1 MTTIILDKIRQLL
14 KEHCVSFNEV
24 HHEPTYTSEES
35 ARARGVEL
43 QMGAK
48 AILAKTDDTYRL
60 FVLPA
65 DAKLDSAAIKR
76 ALGVKKIRFAT
87 REELFDLTGL
97 VPGCVPPFGE
107 PILPFPMYC
116 DNSLGKVS
124 DRIAFNGGS
133 LTDSIVMCASDWE
146 RVTHPVRLSFR
157 EDNAR
162 IVSDK

>member
-1 MTTIILDKIRQLL
+1 MTDICDKIRDFL
-14 KEHCVSFNEV
+14 KVQGVNFNEIQ
-24 HHEPTYTSEES
+24 HEPTHTSEES

-43 QMGAK
+43 HMGAK
-48 AILAKTDDTYRL
+48 AILAKTDDIYKL

-65 DAKLDSAAIKR
+65 NARLDSSAIKR
-76 ALGVKKIRFAT
+76 ALGLKKMRFAT

-107 PILPFPMYC
+107 PILPFQIYC

-124 DRIAFNGGS
+124 DRIAFNAGS
-133 LTDSIVMCASDWE
+133 LTNSIIMSAADWE
-146 RVTHPVRLSFR
+146 RVAQPVRLSFR

-162 IVSDK
+162 IVTIE